1 MYNYKN
7 KKSGGRLEYF
17 KVLNKGSII
26 KLLSPISM
34 YNYEKNKS
42 SGRWNIYFMEPIKE
56 VEDGIFTLWSP
67 ISMYNHGKNK
77 NSGRR
82 NLYFRW
88 YYT

>member
-1 MYNYKN
+1 MVEEGIFILSYIMTSLSLYQLVLLNYGVQFQCIIM
-7 KKSGGRLEYF
+7 KKT
-17 KVLNKGSII
+17 KV
-26 KLLSPISM
+26 
-34 YNYEKNKS
+34 
-42 SGRWNIYFMEPIKE
+42 